1 MENALLSDISPNV
14 RALLERRGKN
24 LADRSK
30 NASASEQEAVKAIY
44 IRAVPLLTDFDKD
57 TWGKSPQDAQAVRN
71 MLMLKGGN
79 LGENSTVGPPSLE
92 YNPTKRQGKPTAGL
106 TGLTVEQRGLGE
118 GLISVITLKGV
129 IPSIDNLETYLPFLF
144 TPGNYWLL
152 EWGFTKTKGNT
163 KLINLTQFFAQT
175 DVQKLY
181 DIVNTHRKSTGEN
194 DAVIGC
200 TKTYEYSVND
210 AGGFEFSIE
219 MLSNSTLFKKNIQ
232 ATTNYTIGYY
242 EKPDLTETTKNGV
255 GAKTPN
261 DGFINSI
268 VRLDYHEQKY
278 KEAQRKAAEVNQ
290 AIASLDPI
298 NVSGKKV
305 DSQKIIESQLKF
317 NTATPKDFFS
327 KLKEYMIRYCLAVGS
342 NGKKG
347 LGSKSEFKE
356 GNLFRLGKRNIKKV
370 EIDTGFDSIKKRGI
384 FYKNDYPWNTRTHYV
399 IIDPISKEKVKKEV
413 NRHNGVIDDV
423 GLGPYCTW
431 GWMEDN
437 ILSIAYGMVGSEIG
451 ETFKIE
457 STDHEGLPNIL
468 NSHESLYTTDPSK
481 FIIPG
486 RTAEIFEKTIQ
497 EEKAYTRTGRGDTGQ
512 IKNKLDVLDTYQ
524 PIVKEYTKLSEA
536 ALPFDSNNLS
546 DEQQFLSRE
555 VRNLMSDDAKKVHR
569 ELIEQGGAI
578 GQADMYDQREIDVPV
593 SKDLKGSLRRL
604 VLHWKVIQEAFI
616 NAPTVDIGL
625 KKLYS
630 IIEREYTGFWKFDQM
645 STDTKLSTI
654 ELNSIQQVDPRK
666 VKTDETGKGI
676 YTFPSFGRHEIGD
689 AIYDP
694 LVISQQLT
702 VTVPDSAGLAMMF
715 ANNKSGQEALA
726 NSNFGN
732 NIDNQ
737 LITVLTQQETANS
750 KISVK
755 PTFQRGKI
763 KICSSISRSGVY
775 ARTREIKPGEIFS
788 TYKLPKSK
796 FTIAD
801 EQIQS
806 FIANGWKST
815 SGVVSDIGERL
826 SKIQFG
832 EDWQVKR
839 ANTDPTKLSYKFG
852 MAIDAEG
859 KMYPGYHSRM
869 LFYLNNQIMVDE
881 KLVTGK
887 TTRLLEPVKL
897 TFKVLGVAGL
907 NWGNKFNISYIPEK
921 FRKQTCFMISG
932 ITHNISE
939 NKWTT
944 DITGTMRYLPSKQ
957 VLVNKLSVDPN
968 LLAPINDSMSKAD
981 DDFFNQLK
989 TEWGDETNVLLGGAM
1004 SRYMLMTKREAET
1017 EEREAQS
1024 G

>member
-57 TWGKSPQDAQAVRN
+57 TWAESPQDAQAVRN

-200 TKTYEYSVND
+200 TKTYEYSVNE

-242 EKPDLTETTKNGV
+242 EKPEEIKKTKKGV
-255 GAKTPN
+255 SL
-261 DGFINSI
+261 DSI
-268 VRLDYHEQKY
+268 EAS
-278 KEAQRKAAEVNQ
+278 KEAVKNQISKAAG
-290 AIASLDPI
+290 LDTE
-298 NVSGKKV
+298 
-305 DSQKIIESQLKF
+305 KIIENQLKF

-384 FYKNDYPWNTRTHYV
+384 FYKNDYPWNTRTNYV
-399 IIDPISKEKVKKEV
+399 IIDPISKEKTKKKV
-413 NRHNGVIDDV
+413 DRHNGVIDDV

-593 SKDLKGSLRRL
+593 SKDLKGSVRRL

-654 ELNSIQQVDPRK
+654 ELNSIQEIDPPA
-666 VKTDETGKGI
+666 VKTEHKTNTPI
-676 YTFPSFGRHEIGD
+676 YTFPSFGRVSVGD
-689 AIYDP
+689 AIHDP

-750 KISVK
+750 KILVK

-957 VLVNKLSVDPN
+957 ILVNKLSVDPN

-1017 EEREAQS
+1017 EERKAQS